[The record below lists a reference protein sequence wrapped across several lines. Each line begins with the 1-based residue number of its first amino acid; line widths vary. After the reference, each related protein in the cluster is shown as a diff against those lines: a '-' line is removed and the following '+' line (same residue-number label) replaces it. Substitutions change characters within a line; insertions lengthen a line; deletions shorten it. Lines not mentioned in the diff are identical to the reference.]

1 MAAHHVY
8 TVPFSPFS
16 ALEMLNNDI
25 FDIFLNDL
33 FGILKNN
40 AYLCNIKLKVK
51 LRTPAAT
58 GNSGIRIMKTLDEI
72 INNAP
77 YEKLNGALIE
87 RSMELAE
94 KIRQAMRSA
103 EIMEV
108 GDYSI
113 RTVRTRSGFSDTSL
127 YIEAE
132 KSGDWYDEPEY
143 HSLEQDTS
151 GYYAND
157 FNCWIEA
164 ANGRERLKFL
174 NDAASILEE
183 IDAIKQKRME
193 DVEKALKAVE
203 NI

>member
-1 MAAHHVY
+1 
-8 TVPFSPFS
+8 
-16 ALEMLNNDI
+16 
-25 FDIFLNDL
+25 
-33 FGILKNN
+33 
-40 AYLCNIKLKVK
+40 
-51 LRTPAAT
+51 
-58 GNSGIRIMKTLDEI
+58 MKTLDEI

-94 KIRQAMRSA
+94 KIRRAMRSA

-132 KSGDWYDEPEY
+132 KSGSWYDNPEY

-157 FNCWIEA
+157 FNCCIEA

-193 DVEKALKAVE
+193 DVEKVLKAVE

>member
-1 MAAHHVY
+1 
-8 TVPFSPFS
+8 
-16 ALEMLNNDI
+16 
-25 FDIFLNDL
+25 
-33 FGILKNN
+33 
-40 AYLCNIKLKVK
+40 
-51 LRTPAAT
+51 
-58 GNSGIRIMKTLDEI
+58 MKTLDEI

-103 EIMEV
+103 EITEV

-113 RTVRTRSGFSDTSL
+113 RTVRTRSGFSDTAL
-127 YIEAE
+127 YIEVE
-132 KSGDWYDEPEY
+132 SNDYWRSEPEY
-143 HSLEQDTS
+143 HSLEQTTS
-151 GYYAND
+151 GYYTGD
-157 FNCWIEA
+157 FNCWIQA

-174 NDAASILEE
+174 NDARSIIEE

-193 DVEKALKAVE
+193 DVEKALKSVE